1 MLFCIIFL
9 DRYRELFESKET
21 RKSTAKIAEKKARLS
36 QIATSVFE
44 GKYDSKQLEKL
55 YANIRQN
62 ATRISNHNAAEA
74 RRTGGGEPKILPLKE
89 YESTVLAM
97 VNVATRIEGVI
108 DSTTRQ
114 EIFLTQANQVP
125 TIETI
130 PKRSKTNDAVRT
142 FMNDAAIE
150 RAEKSHICS
159 LKALY
164 LLRKEPD
171 TPDNASLINRH
182 KENVAKTA
190 NIILGEDHD
199 EGFLSTAF
207 YDNYIDTPSFM

>member
-89 YESTVLAM
+89 YESTVAEVQRCQQAPM
-97 VNVATRIEGVI
+97 IE
-108 DSTTRQ
+108 
-114 EIFLTQANQVP
+114 
-125 TIETI
+125 
-130 PKRSKTNDAVRT
+130 
-142 FMNDAAIE
+142 
-150 RAEKSHICS
+150 
-159 LKALY
+159 
-164 LLRKEPD
+164 
-171 TPDNASLINRH
+171 
-182 KENVAKTA
+182 
-190 NIILGEDHD
+190 
-199 EGFLSTAF
+199 
-207 YDNYIDTPSFM
+207 